1 MVKIT
6 ENSGLARQTQQIKNK
21 SVGKKDS
28 MSKKDQVKNIPD
40 KNPLTDSVIL
50 TSKINKSIENSNNI
64 DKYTALFKKYE
75 ENQFR
80 NLDEF
85 SIKNDSGHYEKEEVI
100 SDTTEN
106 IINHPGFFKSSSNS
120 PQNSIQENLAKIQK
134 NIELGKYNSDAVIED
149 IAEKL
154 ISTVISP
161 LER

>member
-6 ENSGLARQTQQIKNK
+6 ENSGLTRQTQQIKNK

-28 MSKKDQVKNIPD
+28 ISKKDQVKNIPD

-64 DKYTALFKKYE
+64 EKYTALFKKYE
-75 ENQFR
+75 ENQLR

-134 NIELGKYNSDAVIED
+134 NIELGNYKSDAVIED

>member
-28 MSKKDQVKNIPD
+28 ISKKDQVKNIPD

-75 ENQFR
+75 ENQLR

-120 PQNSIQENLAKIQK
+120 SQNSIQENLAKIQK
-134 NIELGKYNSDAVIED
+134 NIELDKYNSDAVIED

>member
-6 ENSGLARQTQQIKNK
+6 ENSGITRNPQQIKNK
-21 SVGKKDS
+21 SVVKKDS
-28 MSKKDQVKNIPD
+28 ISKKDQVKNIPD
-40 KNPLTDSVIL
+40 KSPLTDTVIL
-50 TSKINKSIENSNNI
+50 TSKINESIENSNYI
-64 DKYTALFKKYE
+64 EKYTALFKKYE
-75 ENQFR
+75 ENQLR
-80 NLDEF
+80 NLDKF
-85 SIKNDSGHYEKEEVI
+85 SVKNKSGYYEKEEVI

-106 IINHPGFFKSSSNS
+106 IVNHPGFFKSSSNS